1 MTEKEIEELRKETS
15 KRRKRAILLGVL
27 FIILALLFTILAFAT
42 KNFKVLIGVP
52 GQLFGGIGLL
62 INNM

>member
-1 MTEKEIEELRKETS
+1 MTEKEVEELRKETS
-15 KRRKRAILLGVL
+15 KRRKRAILLSVL
-27 FIILALLFTILAFAT
+27 FIILEFLFTILAFAT
-42 KNFKVLIGVP
+42 KNYKVLIGVP

>member
-1 MTEKEIEELRKETS
+1 MAEKEVEELRKETS

-27 FIILALLFTILAFAT
+27 FIILAFLFTILAFAT
-42 KNFKVLIGVP
+42 KNYKVLIGVP